1 MSVPLTGAGLAID
14 GPSGPTD
21 GLLWATVTD
30 FLIWDTAADYLI
42 WQ

>member
-1 MSVPLTGAGLAID
+1 MSVPLTGAGLAVD
-14 GPSGPTD
+14 GPVGPTD